1 VFQIQVDGFN
11 QNDLPAPSPGPMG
24 EHYSLRS
31 IVNSTAFLM
40 PLEIH
45 IFPPDIDKVIEGNSQ
60 GTEFGTNSTNQD
72 HTAQVGYFN
81 PMIASV

>member
-24 EHYSLRS
+24 EHNSLRS
-31 IVNSTAFLM
+31 IVNSTTFLM

-45 IFPPDIDKVIEGNSQ
+45 IFSPDIDKLIEGNSQ
-60 GTEFGTNSTNQD
+60 GTKFDTDSTNQD
-72 HTAQVGYFN
+72 HVAQVGYFN
-81 PMIASV
+81 PIIT